1 MSPAGKHH
9 QSWFAKPIRAINWNM
24 SKAKYLFESGYNKW
38 WKRLKVVERF
48 DKTQNELKRLVEK

>member
-1 MSPAGKHH
+1 
-9 QSWFAKPIRAINWNM
+9 M

>member
-1 MSPAGKHH
+1 MRRNNCYKDDYIIE
-9 QSWFAKPIRAINWNM
+9 KDNILNWNM